1 MRAIVLA
8 SLVLAAGA
16 AQAQVMGAPEPIA
29 RAAAPVTAPMD
40 AAEAGMMVQPSNG
53 GSFRQ
58 WYAGQKRPA
67 LVVYFDKRLDQL
79 PPGWTGGTR
88 LLIEENSQYGKE
100 VETRKLTVGVQHNTA
115 VSSARRSQFAT
126 LVEQALQQEM
136 KREQFKVLDGAVL
149 HRKQAASQPG
159 EGSDIEYDSL
169 KKSVRLVF
177 EVQLAFIDGGAD
189 MLGVMKDIHSGDIV
203 ATVRMPVEGALDTRE
218 GIDRAARRLVQ
229 RLLKEKA

>member
-8 SLVLAAGA
+8 SLMLAAGA
-16 AQAQVMGAPEPIA
+16 GQAQVMAAPEAIA
-29 RAAAPVTAPMD
+29 RGAVPAAVPMD
-40 AAEAGMMVQPSNG
+40 AAEAGMLVQPSSA

-79 PPGWTGGTR
+79 PPGWTGETR
-88 LLIEENSQYGKE
+88 LLIEESGQYGKD
-100 VETRKLTVGVQHNTA
+100 VEKRKLTVGVQHNTA
-115 VSSARRSQFAT
+115 VASAQRSQFAT
-126 LVEQALQQEM
+126 LVEQALQQEL

-149 HRKQAASQPG
+149 HRKLAATQPG

-169 KKSVRLVF
+169 KKSVRLVL
-177 EVQLAFIDGGAD
+177 EVQLAFIDGGAEL
-189 MLGVMKDIHSGDIV
+189 LGAMKDIHSGDIV